1 MPQLFKKQ
9 NVEVFSVGEWNGD
22 EYTLDDL
29 HDMVK
34 AFDET
39 KAGVQ
44 PYLKLGHDPKQK
56 LIQADGLPAAG
67 WIDKLY
73 VRGEKLIADF
83 GDIPKKIFELIQNQ
97 AYKKVSCEIFWNTKF
112 NGKEYRRMLSA
123 VALLG
128 ADTPG
133 VSNLSDI
140 LALYGVKSL
149 PENLKIYNAFEFSDS
164 EQNQKGGTMPEKE
177 IQEKLESD
185 LKLAQDELKVRDS
198 EIATLKQFKIDAE
211 AKALV
216 LEQEA
221 QAQKVKA
228 FVSEL
233 KAEKLCSPA
242 MEGLVTE
249 LLGETKKEYTVK
261 LKDKEEKLSK
271 EQVLKEALKLFKAAA
286 EVNFDESSSAGDEGS
301 KKTTDEEIDEKAK
314 AFAAE
319 HKVNYSKALK
329 EILKTVKKGI

>member
-22 EYTLDDL
+22 EYTLADL
-29 HDMVK
+29 NEMVV
-34 AFDET
+34 AFEET
-39 KAGVQ
+39 KAGMQ

-67 WIDKLY
+67 WIERLY

-83 GDIPKKIFELIQNQ
+83 GDIPKKVFELIQNQ
-97 AYKKVSCEIFWNTKF
+97 AYKKVSCEIFWNSKF
-112 NGKEYRRMLSA
+112 NGKEYRRVLSA

-133 VSNLSDI
+133 VQNLSDI
-140 LALYGVKSL
+140 LALYGVESV
-149 PENLKIYNAFEFSDS
+149 PANLKIYNAFEFSDS
-164 EQNQKGGTMPEKE
+164 KLNQKGGNMPEKE
-177 IQEKLESD
+177 LQDKLESD
-185 LKLAQDELKVRDS
+185 LKLAQDALKAS
-198 EIATLKQFKIDAE
+198 ETEIAELKQFKADAE

-216 LEQEA
+216 AEQEA
-221 QAQKVKA
+221 QAAKIKA
-228 FVSEL
+228 YVAEL

-261 LKDKEEKLSK
+261 LNDKEEKLSK
-271 EQVLKEALKLFKAAA
+271 EQMLKETLKLFKAAA
-286 EVNFDESSSAGDEGS
+286 EVNFAENSSTGDDKS
-301 KKTTDEEIDEKAK
+301 KENTDQEINAK
-314 AFAAE
+314 AEAYAVE

-329 EILKTVKKGI
+329 EILKLTKKGN